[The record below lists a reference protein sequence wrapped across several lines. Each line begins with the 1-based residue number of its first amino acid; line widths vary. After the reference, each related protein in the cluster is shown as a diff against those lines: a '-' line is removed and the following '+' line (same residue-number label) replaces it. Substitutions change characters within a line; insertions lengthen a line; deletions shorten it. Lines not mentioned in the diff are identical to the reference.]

1 MDNQSRPKKLFRMP
15 VRGERISIRDM
26 LLAWWPALLIVIIGF
41 AVAFQFVKPAPPRSV
56 VIATGA
62 EDGAYFAFAKR
73 YAEILARHDLKLE
86 IRATSGSV
94 ENYRLLKDENSGVD
108 FGFVQGGIGSAA
120 DAPELESLGST
131 YYEPVWVFHRLG
143 AGIERLAQF
152 QGRRLAIGPP
162 GSGTRQL
169 FATLLAANGVSIPRG
184 APSELTGEAAVK
196 ALQQGQVDVVMLVA
210 SPRSKAV
217 NALLRDPRVQLLSFS
232 YAEAYTRHFPYLSAI
247 LLPKGGLDLNLDI
260 PPRDVQMIATTANL
274 VARADLHPAVA
285 GAVAA
290 AAIEVHGAPGLFQ
303 RAHEFPSVRDVD
315 FPMSAEAARY
325 YKSGA
330 PFLQRYLPFWAANFV
345 DRMIV
350 LLVPIIALVIP
361 LARILPALYNWR
373 ISSRIYRQYGEL
385 KFLENEVISQPAAG
399 GADGYLAR
407 LNKIED
413 DVNRMKFPLAY
424 HERMYTLRTH
434 IDLVRARIDK
444 LPRSAGA
451 A

>member
-1 MDNQSRPKKLFRMP
+1 MP
-15 VRGERISIRDM
+15 ARGERISIRDM

-41 AVAFQFVKPAPPRSV
+41 AVAFQFVKPAPPKSV
-56 VIATGA
+56 VMATGA
-62 EDGAYFAFAKR
+62 PDGAYFAFAKR

-94 ENYRLLKDENSGVD
+94 DNYRLLKDENSGVD

-169 FATLLAANGVSIPRG
+169 FTALLAANGVSIPRG
-184 APSELTGEAAVK
+184 AQADLTGEAAVK

-210 SPRSKAV
+210 SPTSKPV
-217 NALLRDPRVQLLSFS
+217 NALLRDPRVQLMSFS

-247 LLPKGGLDLNLDI
+247 LLLKGGLDLNLDI
-260 PPRDVQMIATTANL
+260 PPRDVQLIATTANL

-330 PFLQRYLPFWAANFV
+330 PFLQRYLPFCAANFV

-385 KFLENEVISQPAAG
+385 KFLENEVINQSAAG

-444 LPRSAGA
+444 LPRSAGGA
-451 A
+451 